1 MKMQLSMLIR
11 FLRKQKIAYLIVD
24 WNSKV
29 PRHSRRA
36 SMRTARRC
44 DGAYLLSGRSGRH
57 GPTILGSQVQILLG
71 KVETVR
77 RWLDAREECL

>member
-1 MKMQLSMLIR
+1 
-11 FLRKQKIAYLIVD
+11 
-24 WNSKV
+24 
-29 PRHSRRA
+29 
-36 SMRTARRC
+36 MRTARRC

-77 RWLDAREECL
+77 RWLDAREE